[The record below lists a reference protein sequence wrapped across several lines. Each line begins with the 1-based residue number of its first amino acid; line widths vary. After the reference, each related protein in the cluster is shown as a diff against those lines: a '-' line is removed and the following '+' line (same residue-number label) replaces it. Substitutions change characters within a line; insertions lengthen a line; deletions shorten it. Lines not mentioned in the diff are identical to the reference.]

1 MTATPSTPPARP
13 AHVQAQPSLGESIIG
28 LGIGC
33 FFSLVMLCISIEIAS
48 DVMSELHLLREGEVA
63 EGVVLNRYKERR
75 NTEHGEVD
83 IYGLN
88 YQFTPR
94 PKDKSSPAL
103 YRNQAH
109 VDRETHASSPPRSNV
124 LIRYLPASPETNRP
138 DKDQPLFDDL
148 FLLVPVSIVGLFLAL
163 QAIESLRSLYHL
175 TLLTWRGRQAMA
187 EVVDRWKEDDGV
199 NTYHCVLYRFA
210 TRPSPDGYHYAA
222 ENNFWAYQ
230 YLNVNDR
237 VKMRYVRNRPDIC
250 RLKL

>member
-1 MTATPSTPPARP
+1 MPSQRPTMTATPSTPPARP

-63 EGVVLNRYKERR
+63 EGVVLNRY
-75 NTEHGEVD
+75 ND

-138 DKDQPLFDDL
+138 DKDQPLFDD
-148 FLLVPVSIVGLFLAL
+148 FF
-163 QAIESLRSLYHL
+163 
-175 TLLTWRGRQAMA
+175 
-187 EVVDRWKEDDGV
+187 
-199 NTYHCVLYRFA
+199 C
-210 TRPSPDGYHYAA
+210 
-222 ENNFWAYQ
+222 
-230 YLNVNDR
+230 
-237 VKMRYVRNRPDIC
+237 
-250 RLKL
+250 